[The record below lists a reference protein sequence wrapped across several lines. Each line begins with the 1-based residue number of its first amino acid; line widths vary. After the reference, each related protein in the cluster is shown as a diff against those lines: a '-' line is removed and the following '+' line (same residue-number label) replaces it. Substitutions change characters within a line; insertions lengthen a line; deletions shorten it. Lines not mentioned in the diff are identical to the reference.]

1 MSEYLNTVKSEVAA
15 GDGKRSSYHHGNLR
29 AALIGAAE
37 EILRERGATGFSLRE
52 AARRAGV
59 SPGAPAHHFGDARGL
74 LTAVA
79 AQGFERLAGQL
90 RSASEAAPSDGRL
103 GAIAAAYLAFARE
116 NGALFGVMWLRD
128 LLDQSDPDYLRAG
141 RDAFNVLERVA
152 TGTDTP
158 AAAGP
163 HVPAPEV
170 VAVWSL
176 VHGLARLT
184 LDGALD
190 AVPADYGAQVLAL
203 TPRLTGKLAG

>member
-1 MSEYLNTVKSEVAA
+1 MSEHLNTVKSVSA

-29 AALIGAAE
+29 AALIAAAE

-79 AQGFERLAGQL
+79 AQGFERLSGQL
-90 RSASEAAPSDGRL
+90 RSALEAAPADGRL
-103 GAIAAAYLAFARE
+103 TAIATAYLAFARE

-128 LLDQSDPDYLRAG
+128 LLDLSDPDYLRAG
-141 RDAFNVLERVA
+141 RDAFNVLEQAATGRDVAVA
-152 TGTDTP
+152 TGP
-158 AAAGP
+158 R
-163 HVPAPEV
+163 VPAPAV
-170 VAVWSL
+170 VAAWSL

-190 AVPADYGAQVLAL
+190 AVPPDYPAKVLEL
-203 TPRLTGKLAG
+203 TSRLSAR